1 MAILGITMNTYYTKR
16 MTVEILSNTVKIINH
31 REKDKIYRF
40 NLARFNQLVKIGGKG
55 WKIETIDNGYTAL
68 SFNPKNRHLSSAG
81 GGINSAF
88 DFHDYQPMLKALDEA
103 EQAYK
108 LSVSKEEHDLLYGD
122 WLDD

>member
-1 MAILGITMNTYYTKR
+1 MNTYYTKR

-31 REKDKIYRF
+31 RENDKIYRF
-40 NLARFNQLVKIGGKG
+40 NLPRFNQLVKTGGKG
-55 WKIETIDNGYTAL
+55 CKIETQDVGYTSL

-88 DFHDYQPMLKALDEA
+88 DFHDYAPMLEALDKA
-103 EQAYK
+103 EQEYK
-108 LSVSKEEHDLLYGD
+108 LSMSREEHDLLYGD